1 MNLIIILFYI
11 IPLTWLFLY
20 SLGQLNLVFLYWT
33 NGKNKSVVLKALTD
47 NDQLPFVTVQLP
59 IYNELYVVENLLDA
73 IGAFDYPLDKF
84 EVQVLDDSTDETVAI
99 ISKKVAELTKKGLN
113 IVHIS
118 REERT
123 GFKAGALQ
131 YGTTL
136 AKGEFI
142 AIFDADF
149 RPYPDFLKRSL
160 PYFKDDKISD
170 KISEKISDKISDKIA
185 LVQTRWVHL
194 NENYS
199 LLTRVQAIA
208 LNAHFIVEHLARN
221 RSGLF
226 MNFNGTAG
234 IWRKAAIMDAGGWE
248 ADTLTEDID
257 LSYRAQLKGWSF
269 AYVPEIECP
278 AEIPI
283 DMSAMRSQQFRWVKG
298 PAECARKNLGRVF
311 NDKKM
316 SIFQK
321 IHAFYH
327 LLNSS
332 LFIAVFIMSIFSL
345 PLIFTLNNI
354 DSPFLISLNKILSFG
369 IFFIFIFFWT
379 ANQHIKGNSI
389 AANLRFLLMFPLLWM
404 MSLGLSM
411 YNSFAAFEGYIGKKT
426 PFIRTPKFNLIKQ
439 GESKNNQYI
448 SQKLNPFVYF
458 ELLLAACFLLGIL
471 AAFYWQIYALM
482 PLHIGLFLGYS
493 LISGFSIYH
502 NKRGA

>member
-33 NGKNKSVVLKALTD
+33 NGKNKSTVRKALTD
-47 NDQLPFVTVQLP
+47 SDQLPFVTIQLP

-73 IGAFDYPLDKF
+73 IGAFDYPQNKF

-99 ISKKVAELTKKGLN
+99 ISKKVAELTKKGIN
-113 IVHIS
+113 IVHI
-118 REERT
+118 RRKERT
-123 GFKAGALQ
+123 GYKAGALQ
-131 YGTTL
+131 CGTSI

-149 RPYPDFLKRSL
+149 RPYPDFLKRCL
-160 PYFKDDKISD
+160 PYFNDDKIGV
-170 KISEKISDKISDKIA
+170 
-185 LVQTRWVHL
+185 VQSRWVHL

-234 IWRKAAIMDAGGWE
+234 IWRKAAIIDAGGWE

-257 LSYRAQLKGWSF
+257 LSYRAQLKGWKFS
-269 AYVPEIECP
+269 YVPEIECP
-278 AEIPI
+278 AELPI

-298 PAECARKNLGRVF
+298 PAECSRKNLGRVF
-311 NDKKM
+311 KDKM
-316 SIFQK
+316 LSIFQK

-345 PLIFTLNNI
+345 PLIFVLNDI
-354 DSPFLISLNKILSFG
+354 DSPFLNILNNILSFG

-379 ANQHIKGNSI
+379 ANQHVKGNSTRV
-389 AANLRFLLMFPLLWM
+389 NLRFLLMFPLLWIL
-404 MSLGLSM
+404 SLGLSL

-448 SQKLNPFVYF
+448 CQKLNSFVYF
-458 ELLLAACFLLGIL
+458 ELLLALCFLLGTI